1 MLALSI
7 ALLLVSLLAV
17 VLLAKKFSLVVDV
30 VTAMIGAPP
39 AFAGVLVALLILLP
53 EGISAVAAARNNDLQ
68 KSINLA
74 LGSSLATIGLTIPA
88 VGVATYAL
96 DKELVLG
103 LNGQGM
109 VLLLLTFGL
118 SMLTFGTGRTNILFG
133 LVHMVV
139 FAVFLFHGIRAV
151 SRPKAWSAALSASS
165 LFIVPCEA
173 RAATL
178 DGAALTWPY
187 ALPFAGLLL
196 SIAVWPLL
204 FPKLWH
210 AHYGKIAAAWS
221 VLTLA
226 SLCWFG
232 GVGVMIAA
240 FVHAMLAEY
249 LSFIVLLFSLYTVA
263 GGVLVSGD
271 IRGTPWNNAAILALG
286 TVMASIV
293 GTTGA
298 AMILIRPLIRAN
310 FARQHNTH
318 VFVFFIILVA
328 NVGGALS
335 PLGDPPLFVG
345 FLNGVDFFWTT
356 RHLLPQTALVAGLL
370 LAMFCAFDI
379 WRYRAEPVSGH
390 VEPRS
395 PIRVRGL
402 VNVPLIAAIIAAI
415 LLSANWRPGIA
426 VDILGTRLELQ
437 NLIRDAALLLI
448 ALLSLWLTPD
458 EHREANGFTWEP
470 IREVAKLFA
479 AIFTTIVPVLAALD
493 AGRRGFF
500 AWLLSAVTER
510 DGTPHE
516 VAYFW
521 YTGLMS
527 AFLDNAPTYLLFFKL
542 AGGNAQALMGEFAG
556 TLAAISMGAVFMGAL
571 TYIGNAP
578 NLMVAAISI
587 ERGIKMPSFFGYLLW
602 ASVILVPMFMLL
614 TLLPLAP
621 VLR

>member
-1 MLALSI
+1 M
-7 ALLLVSLLAV
+7 
-17 VLLAKKFSLVVDV
+17 
-30 VTAMIGAPP
+30 
-39 AFAGVLVALLILLP
+39 
-53 EGISAVAAARNNDLQ
+53 
-68 KSINLA
+68 
-74 LGSSLATIGLTIPA
+74 
-88 VGVATYAL
+88 
-96 DKELVLG
+96 
-103 LNGQGM
+103 
-109 VLLLLTFGL
+109 
-118 SMLTFGTGRTNILFG
+118 
-133 LVHMVV
+133 
-139 FAVFLFHGIRAV
+139 

-221 VLTLA
+221 ALTLA

-263 GGVLVSGD
+263 GGILVSGD

-426 VDILGTRLELQ
+426 FDILGTRLELQ
-437 NLIRDAALLLI
+437 NLIRDAALVLI

-458 EHREANGFTWEP
+458 EHREANGFSWEP

-542 AGGNAQALMGEFAG
+542 AGGDAQALMGEFAG

-578 NLMVAAISI
+578 NLMVAAIAT

>member
-1 MLALSI
+1 MNQSKARSRALA
-7 ALLLVSLLAV
+7 
-17 VLLAKKFSLVVDV
+17 
-30 VTAMIGAPP
+30 AP
-39 AFAGVLVALLILLP
+39 I
-53 EGISAVAAARNNDLQ
+53 
-68 KSINLA
+68 
-74 LGSSLATIGLTIPA
+74 
-88 VGVATYAL
+88 
-96 DKELVLG
+96 
-103 LNGQGM
+103 
-109 VLLLLTFGL
+109 
-118 SMLTFGTGRTNILFG
+118 
-133 LVHMVV
+133 
-139 FAVFLFHGIRAV
+139 
-151 SRPKAWSAALSASS
+151 
-165 LFIVPCEA
+165 LFIVPGEA
-173 RAATL
+173 HAATL
-178 DGAALTWPY
+178 DGAALTWPF

-196 SIAVWPLL
+196 SIALWPQL
-204 FPKLWH
+204 FPKFWH

-221 VLTLA
+221 IAALS

-232 GVGVMIAA
+232 GIGVMFAA

-249 LSFIVLLFSLYTVA
+249 LSFIVLLFALYTVA
-263 GGVLVSGD
+263 GGILVSGD

-286 TVMASIV
+286 SVMASLV

-310 FARQHNTH
+310 IARQHNTH

-345 FLNGVDFFWTT
+345 FLHGVDFFWTT

-370 LAMFCAFDI
+370 LAMFCALDI
-379 WRYRAEPVSGH
+379 WRYRAEPAFDPAG
-390 VEPRS
+390 PRS
-395 PIRVRGL
+395 PIRIRGL
-402 VNVPLIAAIIAAI
+402 VNVPLIAAIVAAI

-426 VDILGTRLELQ
+426 VDVFGTRLELQ

-479 AIFTTIVPVLAALD
+479 AIFTTIIPVLAALD

-542 AGGNAQALMGEFAG
+542 AGGNPQVLMGEFSG

-587 ERGIKMPSFFGYLLW
+587 ERGIKMPSFFGYMLW
-602 ASVILVPMFMLL
+602 ASLILIPMFLLL
-614 TLLPLAP
+614 TLLPVAP